1 MLYLVRELNRSVD
14 SVTRGMREVQ
24 KGNLDVVVPVT
35 GKDEIAEISTTFN
48 DMTAR
53 IKQLIREVQDVMER
67 KKNAEI
73 RALEAQITP
82 HFLYNTL
89 DSVSL
94 LYNRYSRYTY
104 YKEVFIMRVRSL
116 PLEKVKIQDQFW
128 SERIDLVRNV
138 IIPYQWDAINDR
150 IEDAESS
157 HSLEN
162 FKIAAGLAEGEFYG
176 AVFQDTDVAKWL
188 EAVGFTLECFPDEEL
203 EKTADEV
210 IDIIEKAQCP
220 DGYINTY
227 FTIKE
232 PEKRWSDLCE
242 GHELYTAGHLMEAA
256 VSYYHGTGKDKF
268 LKCMCRFADLICQV
282 FGDGEGQIH
291 GYPGHQEVEI
301 GLIKLY
307 ETTGE
312 RRYLDQA
319 KYFID
324 ARGVWEN
331 YFLKEMARPD
341 YKMIFPEF
349 DRYDTKYSQ
358 SHMPVREQKTAE
370 GHAVR
375 AVYMY
380 CAMADLAWEY
390 QDEELMQACRTLWE
404 NMVQKRM
411 YITGGIGSSGILER
425 FTTDYDLPNSYNYS
439 ESCASIGLALFGLRM
454 AQITKESRY
463 MDVAERALYNTVLAG
478 IALDGKS
485 FFYVNPL
492 EVWPPACMDRTSR
505 EHIKPVRQKWF
516 GVACCPPNI
525 ARTLASLG
533 QYIYGWDEGEKSLY
547 LNLFVSNKTK
557 INTAESHADIEMET
571 RFPWENKIMLRVKN
585 VKGRMKIKVR
595 VPDYAENFRVIGN
608 GEIIHLEKQ
617 LGYAVL
623 NVSGDAE
630 YKIAFECPP
639 KFYRANPLVRAD
651 VGKTALVRGPIVYC
665 LEETDNGSNLSALYV
680 DTSKE
685 IKEERDGYAGT
696 VVLKAKGARVI
707 QDSWT
712 GELYSAQKP
721 ETEETELT
729 AVPYFCWNN
738 RGEGEMTVWIKEL

>member
-1 MLYLVRELNRSVD
+1 
-14 SVTRGMREVQ
+14 
-24 KGNLDVVVPVT
+24 
-35 GKDEIAEISTTFN
+35 
-48 DMTAR
+48 
-53 IKQLIREVQDVMER
+53 
-67 KKNAEI
+67 
-73 RALEAQITP
+73 
-82 HFLYNTL
+82 
-89 DSVSL
+89 
-94 LYNRYSRYTY
+94 
-104 YKEVFIMRVRSL
+104 MRVKSL
-116 PLEKVKIQDQFW
+116 PIEKIKINDPFW
-128 SERIDLVRNV
+128 SERIDLVRKV
-138 IIPYQWDAINDR
+138 IIPYQWDARNDR
-150 IEDAESS
+150 VEDAESS

-162 FKIAAGLAEGEFYG
+162 FKIAAGMSQGDFYG

-188 EAVGFTLECFPDEEL
+188 EAVGFTLACYPDEKL

-227 FTIKE
+227 FTIRE
-232 PEKRWSDLCE
+232 PEKRWKDLCE

-256 VSYYHGTGKDKF
+256 VSYYQGTGKDRF
-268 LKCMCRFADLICQV
+268 LKCMCRFADLICEV
-282 FGDGEGQIH
+282 FGNGEGQIH

-307 ETTGE
+307 QTTGE
-312 RRYLDQA
+312 KKYLDQA

-324 ARGVWEN
+324 ARGVGEN
-331 YFLKEMARPD
+331 YFLKEMERPD
-341 YKMIFPEF
+341 YEMIFPEF
-349 DRYDTKYSQ
+349 VRYDPKYSQ
-358 SHMPVREQKTAE
+358 SHLPVRQQKTAE

-390 QDEELMQACRTLWE
+390 QDEELLRACKALWD
-404 NMVQKRM
+404 NIVQKRM

-454 AQITKESRY
+454 GQITKESKY

-533 QYIYGWDEGEKSLY
+533 QYIYGWEEEEQTLY
-547 LNLFVSNKTK
+547 INLFVSSSTEVKGTGC
-557 INTAESHADIEMET
+557 SMGVEMET
-571 RFPWENKIMLRVKN
+571 CFPWENKIMLRTKN
-585 VKGRMKIKVR
+585 VTGKMKIKVR
-595 VPDYAENFRVIGN
+595 IPDYAENFHVLRN
-608 GEIIHLEKQ
+608 GEPVRLEKS

-623 NVSGDAE
+623 DVQDNVE
-630 YKIAFECPP
+630 YKIVFSCTP
-639 KFYRANPLVRAD
+639 KFYRANPQVRSD
-651 VGKTALVRGPIVYC
+651 VGKVAIVRGPIVYC
-665 LEETDNGSNLSALYV
+665 LEEIDNGSNLSALFA
-680 DTSKE
+680 DTSE
-685 IKEERDGYAGT
+685 AIREEPDGYAGS
-696 VVLKAKGARVI
+696 VVLKAKGVRVI

-712 GELYSAQKP
+712 GSLYSTVKP